1 MNNLADLKYE
11 QIILA
16 IASVTSQNFV
26 NELSM
31 KDGLKAIDD
40 LCWQVYG
47 EIDED
52 ESRTRYALRGRPVP
66 G

>member
-1 MNNLADLKYE
+1 MNNLADLKFE

-16 IASVTSQNFV
+16 IASVTSRNFV

-40 LCWQVYG
+40 LCWEIYG

-52 ESRTRYALRGRPVP
+52 EG
-66 G
+66 